1 MREISG
7 RDGRRRGE
15 VGLAANLRTRLDSG
29 VTRRAAWV

>member
-1 MREISG
+1 MREISA

-29 VTRRAAWV
+29 VTRRATWV